1 MIIYHDLYLFL
12 SNSQSKNNSPDHD
25 IFSSSTYKPNKND
38 NDKFVDRQMNEHD
51 HVENNFHHDNNYDQQ
66 QQRNQNLQHQQQQR
80 NQNLHHR
87 HQHQQN
93 LHHDDH
99 DQKTKN
105 KLSTKVNIVTPDTM
119 ITSNENI
126 SPLYH
131 DNIHG
136 IESLTMKERPL
147 LHNPK
152 VSEKDPKLIYY
163 KKERYIKSKNKYH

>member
-1 MIIYHDLYLFL
+1 MFL

-25 IFSSSTYKPNKND
+25 IFSSSTTYKHNKND
-38 NDKFVDRQMNEHD
+38 IDKFVDRQMNDHNHVETNVHHD
-51 HVENNFHHDNNYDQQ
+51 HNYDQQ
-66 QQRNQNLQHQQQQR
+66 QQRNQNLHHQQ
-80 NQNLHHR
+80 
-87 HQHQQN
+87 QHQQN
-93 LHHDDH
+93 LHHGDH
-99 DQKTKN
+99 GKKTKN

-119 ITSNENI
+119 ISSNENI

-131 DNIHG
+131 DNRHG

-163 KKERYIKSKNKYH
+163 KKERYVKSKNK

>member
-1 MIIYHDLYLFL
+1 LFL

-51 HVENNFHHDNNYDQQ
+51 HVETNVHHDNNYDQQ
-66 QQRNQNLQHQQQQR
+66 QQRNQNLHHQHQQQQR
-80 NQNLHHR
+80 YQNLHHR

-99 DQKTKN
+99 DKKTKN

-163 KKERYIKSKNKYH
+163 KKERYVKSKNKYH